1 VRMTKDQEIH
11 ETSFNLI
18 YGNDRKQLNV
28 TAKSPQEAYVW
39 AQGLKILSDAAKRG
53 ADISSFKSL
62 DVNKMTHERSNSVL
76 ISMGHTKSESLVNM
90 FQKSNDSATLQKLM
104 KRQMQLKRQLK
115 KCIDFVLNKKNYRA
129 IKSKG
134 EFSNV
139 KQKLEKIDT
148 CLRNVK
154 DLLCNENNEKD
165 LSRCKAELFSIA
177 ADLDAFKQ
185 MLTALV
191 RQQKEL

>member
-1 VRMTKDQEIH
+1 
-11 ETSFNLI
+11 
-18 YGNDRKQLNV
+18 
-28 TAKSPQEAYVW
+28 
-39 AQGLKILSDAAKRG
+39 
-53 ADISSFKSL
+53 
-62 DVNKMTHERSNSVL
+62 
-76 ISMGHTKSESLVNM
+76 
-90 FQKSNDSATLQKLM
+90 
-104 KRQMQLKRQLK
+104 
-115 KCIDFVLNKKNYRA
+115 LNKKNYRA

>member
-1 VRMTKDQEIH
+1 MTKDQEIH

-76 ISMGHTKSESLVNM
+76 ISMGHSKSESLINM
-90 FQKSNDSATLQKLM
+90 FQKSNDTAALQKLM

-148 CLRNVK
+148 SIRNVK
-154 DLLCNENNEKD
+154 DLLCSENNEKD